1 MFFGLSLRSKSDL
14 RNPGG
19 YASLSLVRKRRYAP
33 HPPPKGHA
41 CLILMRQHAAFGP
54 PPWWSGSTLRV
65 ELRGKTQRR
74 AVLKRRK
81 SFLNFIV
88 IIIIWI
94 EWIKIPSDKYSPI
107 SDNYANGFNLQK
119 AQNRTRIYVLF
130 RAHVTVFL
138 PWRRRK
144 PFRPARAVSASPID
158 SQASLAP
165 LKKRSERS

>member
-1 MFFGLSLRSKSDL
+1 MTILYDVVSLLRVFPSIGANLEPYSKKENGEKAITSAPNRVLRTGRRIKSVLKHVFG
-14 RNPGG
+14 
-19 YASLSLVRKRRYAP
+19 LSLVRKRRYAP

-41 CLILMRQHAAFGP
+41 CLILMRQHAAFGS
-54 PPWWSGSTLRV
+54 PPWWGGSTLRV

-107 SDNYANGFNLQK
+107 SD
-119 AQNRTRIYVLF
+119 
-130 RAHVTVFL
+130 
-138 PWRRRK
+138 
-144 PFRPARAVSASPID
+144 
-158 SQASLAP
+158 
-165 LKKRSERS
+165 